1 MDVILLPL
9 EIVGCLEEKI
19 QKESEGIQAFTP
31 DSITKQGLR
40 YHSPTQSESTGLLN
54 FSHHSTLADYMKLNE
69 RLTMLLP
76 EENMTTWGSACVA
89 EDTEICTADGTFS
102 LLQNSVGKEI
112 WTNQQGKR
120 KVRRIH
126 KLDSTETDPPLLGI
140 GFNWMTNFH
149 FIWGRIDSKW
159 HRAFEVR
166 GVNKAVRKSLKGSVF
181 AVEMDTDDY
190 LTLRGGIQVATFGNC
205 LIVEPHRQ
213 GYTQDFRFKMDQA
226 LREKG
231 LQKAHIIE

>member
-1 MDVILLPL
+1 
-9 EIVGCLEEKI
+9 
-19 QKESEGIQAFTP
+19 
-31 DSITKQGLR
+31 
-40 YHSPTQSESTGLLN
+40 
-54 FSHHSTLADYMKLNE
+54 
-69 RLTMLLP
+69 
-76 EENMTTWGSACVA
+76 
-89 EDTEICTADGTFS
+89 
-102 LLQNSVGKEI
+102 
-112 WTNQQGKR
+112 
-120 KVRRIH
+120 
-126 KLDSTETDPPLLGI
+126 
-140 GFNWMTNFH
+140 MTNFH

-213 GYTQDFRFKMDQA
+213 GYTQDFRFKMHQA

>member
-1 MDVILLPL
+1 MNLHTPWSTNTQTLPSRLRILGNPYFKVIDLQIPSQQGQTCMDVILLPL
-9 EIVGCLEEKI
+9 EIVGCLEEKH
-19 QKESEGIQAFTP
+19 KESEGIQAFTP

-54 FSHHSTLADYMKLNE
+54 FTHHSTLADYMKPNE
-69 RLTMLLP
+69 RLTMFLP
-76 EENMTTWGSACVA
+76 EENMTTWGLACVA

-126 KLDSTETDPPLLGI
+126 KLDGTETDPPLLGI

-166 GVNKAVRKSLKGSVF
+166 GVNKAVRK
-181 AVEMDTDDY
+181 
-190 LTLRGGIQVATFGNC
+190 
-205 LIVEPHRQ
+205 
-213 GYTQDFRFKMDQA
+213 
-226 LREKG
+226 
-231 LQKAHIIE
+231 